1 MSEDRFRISP
11 FPTSREA
18 AAWFE
23 CRAREER
30 APLSAVKLQCLLYLA
45 QGFHMAE
52 NDGCVLF
59 PGLFVVTARGPR
71 EPMLYR
77 VMDGFLEAEP
87 HEADAKTQR
96 FMERLWQRFAQRRE
110 EELLS
115 LIGRDRLY
123 AAVMAEAG
131 PGGVIPLQAM
141 DERFAEIVSSARS
154 RDGRVAAGRGGER
167 KDSGEDRGKDAPS
180 ARVAK
185 APSRRVFDDIARD
198 LLTARQAPPE
208 AEKDGRPAPAG
219 PVAVRQWAPKRR
231 IDKAPDISFAKERKS
246 GES

>member
-154 RDGRVAAGRGGER
+154 RDGRVAGGVTTE
-167 KDSGEDRGKDAPS
+167 KENSGKDAPS

>member
-1 MSEDRFRISP
+1 MSEDRFRIPP

-23 CRAREER
+23 RRAREAR
-30 APLSAVKLQCLLYLA
+30 ISLSAVKLHCLLYLA

-59 PGLFVVTARGPR
+59 PGLFTVTARGPR

-110 EELLS
+110 EELLT

-141 DERFAEIVSSARS
+141 DERFAEIVSAARS
-154 RDGRVAAGRGGER
+154 RDGRAAGGTTTE
-167 KDSGEDRGKDAPS
+167 KENSGKDAPS
-180 ARVAK
+180 LPAAT

-208 AEKDGRPAPAG
+208 PEKDGKPAPSG